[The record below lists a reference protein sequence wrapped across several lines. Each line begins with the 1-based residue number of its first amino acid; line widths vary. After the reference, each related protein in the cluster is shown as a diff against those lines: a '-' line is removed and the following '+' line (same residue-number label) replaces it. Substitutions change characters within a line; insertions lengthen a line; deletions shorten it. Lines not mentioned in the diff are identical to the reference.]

1 MVLHRPVELARLTGN
16 WTVKSD
22 SIRRKP
28 LSSSITAGWGMMAL
42 PRVMLA
48 DDHTILLEAF
58 RKILEPHCDI
68 VGTVADGLALLE
80 TAPKLEPDVIVADIS
95 MPLLN
100 GLEAGARLK
109 ELMPTMKLI
118 FLTVNED
125 PELAVE
131 ALRSGASG
139 YLLKTSALSELIGAI
154 QLAINGKSYVTPKI
168 AQLMRTQFIN
178 NPDPGAKARDK
189 ILTARQREVVQLLAE
204 GKSMKEVA
212 SVLNL
217 TTRTVAFH
225 KYRVMKALNIKTQAD
240 LIRYAL
246 ESRILIP

>member
-1 MVLHRPVELARLTGN
+1 M
-16 WTVKSD
+16 KSD
-22 SIRRKP
+22 SILSKS
-28 LSSSITAGWGMMAL
+28 LSSSITAEWGIMAL

-58 RKILEPHCDI
+58 RKILEPHCEI
-68 VGTVADGLALLE
+68 VSTVADGLALLE
-80 TAPKLEPDVIVADIS
+80 TAPKLKPDVIVADIS

-154 QLAINGKSYVTPKI
+154 QLAVKGKSYVTPKI
-168 AQLMRTQFIN
+168 AQLMQTQFIN

-217 TTRTVAFH
+217 TARTVAFH

-246 ESRILIP
+246 ESRILIPDQSS